1 MPAVAVLVAALVG
14 AAVGGYASY
23 WANRSLKED
32 QAHDAARGAARVYQI
47 EFGNESARFSA
58 ELDNNRLI
66 PPSGDSP
73 IQISLEDKKL
83 IASQLSAED
92 WFHVADAESALN
104 VYQRQ
109 EADSMMFKLAAAG
122 KTVPLRPPIRRLE
135 RLHLKLSNSAIQA
148 LAPLAGNA
156 SDVSGPPA
164 RPTKGT
170 PVDPTA
176 P

>member
-73 IQISLEDKKL
+73 